1 MCDVI
6 FEQPLTSLVFLTV
19 EGTVTRISN
28 LCPELKRLRVL
39 TEDRSLE
46 IFAREGSGLK
56 IEELDAHI
64 AWSLAFGFDL
74 FAITFSHTLNS
85 IKLTILDNY
94 SWAVIKGK
102 NIKP

>member
-1 MCDVI
+1 M
-6 FEQPLTSLVFLTV
+6 
-19 EGTVTRISN
+19 TRISN

-46 IFAREGSGLK
+46 IFAREGSSLK

-74 FAITFSHTLNS
+74 FAITFSHSLTS
-85 IKLTILDNY
+85 VKLTILDNY
-94 SWAVIKGK
+94 SWTVLKGK
-102 NIKP
+102 SIKPQGAFFKKIHFIFK